1 MDTFEIVAEISDAT
15 VTPAIEALQAAVE
28 GNEIKIHLPY
38 NVGGSVSSAV
48 NLITAVDET
57 VATVIIEL
65 DRYAISAAAFIW
77 AWFFLRPKAN
87 VTVQTTGEPA
97 VLVYHRPRIPVDDHL
112 LFIDDLIDGHDLKD
126 SLQEAT
132 ELFDELFEELIA
144 AIGYV
149 GDNEAIYDY
158 QSVQIKHKFKH
169 ARDGYY
175 LNQDCVI
182 PA

>member
-1 MDTFEIVAEISDAT
+1 MDIFEIVAEISDAT
-15 VTPAIEALQAAVE
+15 VTPAIEALQNAEEDAT
-28 GNEIKIHLPY
+28 IKILLPY
-38 NVGGSVSSAV
+38 NVGGSVGSAV

-57 VATVIIEL
+57 NAQVVIEL

-87 VTVQTTGEPA
+87 VTVQTTGAPA
-97 VLVYHRPRIPVDDHL
+97 VLVYHRPRIPVNDHL
-112 LFIDDLIDGHDLKD
+112 LFIDDLVDGHDLKD

-132 ELFDELFEELIA
+132 DLFDELFEELIA

-149 GDNEAIYDY
+149 GENEAIYDY
-158 QSVQIKHKFKH
+158 QSAQIKHKFRH